1 MAKFENR
8 HLYIGGS
15 EFASV
20 IEKNPYKKRIELVL
34 EKAQV
39 LANTFDGNEATR
51 RGEKLEEKVIEL
63 FEEQTGL
70 LVTDQQK
77 VFKIEENESCM
88 TLLCHV
94 DGLIEEND
102 FTVLFEAKTTDI
114 KSKAWENGIPD
125 YYIAQLEFNMFLA
138 GLDKAYIAV
147 AFCDG
152 DEIVKFDYFPYY
164 CDIPEDDII
173 EACEQFTAD
182 VEHYKKLGVIN
193 SGIIK
198 QVDIDSSLID
208 EYEELEK
215 QIKELKKKLK
225 PLEDKKKLIESRFK
239 DEIGSDYGLEDSLYR
254 ITLSNRITSPTNE
267 FKISRSGLKIEYKN

>member
-1 MAKFENR
+1 MAKFQNR
-8 HLYIGGS
+8 HSYIGGS
-15 EFASV
+15 DFASV
-20 IEKNPYKKRIELVL
+20 IDKNPYKKRIELVL

-39 LANTFDGNEATR
+39 IANTFEGNEATR
-51 RGEKLEEKVIEL
+51 RGEKLEEKVIQL

-77 VFKIEENESCM
+77 IFQKEKTENHM

-94 DGLIEEND
+94 DGLIKED
-102 FTVLFEAKTTDI
+102 GDTVLFEAKTTDI
-114 KSKAWENGIPD
+114 KSKAWDNGIPD
-125 YYIAQLEFNMFLA
+125 YYIAQLEFNMYLV
-138 GLDKAYIAV
+138 GTDKSYIAV
-147 AFCDG
+147 AFCND
-152 DEIVKFDYFPYY
+152 DEIVEFKYYTYY
-164 CDIPEDDII
+164 CELTEDNILDF
-173 EACEQFTAD
+173 CEQFTAD

-198 QVDIDSSLID
+198 QVDIDSSIID

-215 QIKELKKKLK
+215 QIKEIKRKLK